1 MRPSL
6 ALEAH
11 REAIRQVVLERRAR
25 NPRVFGS
32 VLHGEDHEG
41 SDLDLLVDST
51 GETSLF
57 DLAGIELELER
68 LLGVRVEVTTS
79 GSLPESFRGR
89 VIEEA
94 LPV

>member
-6 ALEAH
+6 ALETH
-11 REAIRQVVLERRAR
+11 RDAIRRIVSEGRAR

-32 VLHGEDHEG
+32 VLHGEDREG

-51 GETSLF
+51 AETSLF

-79 GSLPESFRGR
+79 GSLPESFRNS
-89 VIEEA
+89 VLAEA

>member
-1 MRPSL
+1 MKPSI
-6 ALEAH
+6 ALNTH
-11 REAIRQVVLERRAR
+11 REAIRRIVAEGRAR

-32 VLHGEDHEG
+32 VLHGVDREG

-51 GETSLF
+51 SDTSLL

-68 LLGVRVEVTTS
+68 LLGVRVAVITA

-89 VIEEA
+89 VIAEA
-94 LPV
+94 RPI